1 MVLGIYGKPDPE
13 TQKYSNT
20 ATLKLAAVTPRA
32 LSKDDVEG
40 ALLIFRFTLALSKV
54 SSLNFTVTSS
64 LQFQL

>member
-13 TQKYSNT
+13 TQKYSDT

-32 LSKDDVEG
+32 LKDDVEG
-40 ALLIFRFTLALSKV
+40 ALLVFRFTLALSKV

-64 LQFQL
+64 FQFQL

>member
-1 MVLGIYGKPDPE
+1 MGSQ
-13 TQKYSNT
+13 TQKYSDT

-32 LSKDDVEG
+32 LKDDVEG